1 MQEVNLGLVGAIA
14 SWGIIHHG
22 VPNEV
27 HIKKWSLSLFV
38 RMIIRIW
45 EKEELLVV
53 NVAIIVVLLFSG
65 VWDEEGIVSSKDF
78 CPLSKVLFEKLFPE
92 LLLRFLQRYI
102 GIVACSELGEL
113 LQESNTVVLF
123 QSVSSFLGLS
133 VLSGYE

>member
-1 MQEVNLGLVGAIA
+1 
-14 SWGIIHHG
+14 
-22 VPNEV
+22 
-27 HIKKWSLSLFV
+27 
-38 RMIIRIW
+38 MIIRIW

-53 NVAIIVVLLFSG
+53 NVAIIVVLLFSR
-65 VWDEEGIVSSKDF
+65 VWDEEGIVTSKDF